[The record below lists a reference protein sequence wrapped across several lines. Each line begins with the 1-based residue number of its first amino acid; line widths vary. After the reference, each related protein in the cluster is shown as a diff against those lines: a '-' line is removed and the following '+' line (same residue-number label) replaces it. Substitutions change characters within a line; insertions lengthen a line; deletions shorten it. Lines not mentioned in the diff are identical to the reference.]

1 MVFAAVIIAFTIIIL
16 IHELGHFW
24 AARRAGI
31 HVVEFSLGMGP
42 RLLKYTS
49 KKTGTMF
56 SFKAFPIGGSC
67 QMLGEDE
74 SDDDP
79 RAFGKKH
86 VGWRIL
92 TIAGGAI
99 MNFVLALII
108 TTIMAMFTSGVD
120 TTVRGFSETSP
131 IREAGLQIGDRIVR
145 INGRN
150 VGINGDFH
158 LEMLRADGSPI
169 DLVVER
175 NGQRH
180 NYTIQPYFLGD
191 RYILGFHQGT
201 IVGPFFSAT
210 QTAPDGE
217 VFYIDDF
224 EWVHRNGFFAAIAD
238 GFRHMVF
245 NIRLVFFGLSQL
257 ITGQFSFN
265 DMMGPIGIV
274 SVLGG
279 EVGQTL
285 QIGGGMAAFW
295 TILSFTALLSAN
307 LGVMNLLPL
316 PALDGG
322 RLIFLFL
329 EAIRRKPINPDK
341 EGMVHFAGFVLLMV
355 LVVFV
360 AYNDIARL
368 ISG

>member
-1 MVFAAVIIAFTIIIL
+1 MIIASIIIAFTIIIL

-49 KKTGTMF
+49 KKSGTMY

-79 RAFGKKH
+79 CAFGKKH
-86 VGWRIL
+86 VGWRII

-99 MNFVLALII
+99 MNFALAFII
-108 TTIMAMFTSGVD
+108 ATIISMFHSGVD
-120 TTVRGFSETSP
+120 ATVADFSANSP
-131 IREAGLQIGDRIVR
+131 IREAGVQIGDRIVR
-145 INGRN
+145 INNRN
-150 VGINGDFH
+150 VGIHGDFH
-158 LEMLRADGSPI
+158 LEMMRADGSPI
-169 DLVVER
+169 DIVVLR
-175 NGQRH
+175 DGQRL
-180 NYTIQPYFLGD
+180 NFTIQPYNIGT
-191 RYILGFHQGT
+191 RYILGFHQGVA
-201 IVGPFFSAT
+201 VGPFFSST
-210 QTAPDGE
+210 QTAPDGTQINVDE
-217 VFYIDDF
+217 LP
-224 EWVHRNGFFAAIAD
+224 WVHRNGFFDAIGD
-238 GFRHMVF
+238 GFRTMIF

-257 ITGQFSFN
+257 ITGQFAVN
-265 DMMGPIGIV
+265 DIMGPIGIV
-274 SVLGG
+274 SVLGD
-279 EVGQTL
+279 EVGQTYE
-285 QIGGGMAAFW
+285 IGGRMAAFW
-295 TILSFTALLSAN
+295 TIMGLTALLSAN

-360 AYNDIARL
+360 AYNDIVRL
-368 ISG
+368 ITG